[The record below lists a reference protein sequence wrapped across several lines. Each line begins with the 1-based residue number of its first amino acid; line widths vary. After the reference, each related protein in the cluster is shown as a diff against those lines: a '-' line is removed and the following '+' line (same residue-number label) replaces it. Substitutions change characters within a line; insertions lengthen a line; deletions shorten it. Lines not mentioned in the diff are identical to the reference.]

1 LAKTTKPSEASSTK
15 PQQILPD
22 ASGQPAHATAAAGGI
37 IPMATQ
43 EDDATDSAPL
53 SVEEYLQTEAA
64 LSKEGVPSAD
74 PETAL
79 FNKFLV
85 GNDEAY
91 RSLYD
96 AYERSVFIY
105 CCRLM
110 GSEAEAQD
118 IHQDI
123 WIRMFR
129 LRGERT
135 EVKKFSGLLFTVARN
150 LCLNALRDKKQYLNT
165 PIDEIAPDNDS
176 FVRNVDFEQS
186 DLREMVQKA
195 LAFLPFNQREAFV
208 LREYS
213 GYSYQEIAD
222 ITGASMINVK
232 TRAWRARERLRKVLA
247 AWMDLKSQE

>member
-1 LAKTTKPSEASSTK
+1 M
-15 PQQILPD
+15 PQQILPGE
-22 ASGQPAHATAAAGGI
+22 SGQPADIAAGGK
-37 IPMATQ
+37 IPMTTQ
-43 EDDATDSAPL
+43 EDDAQDSAPL

-64 LSKEGVPSAD
+64 LSEGVPSSD

-79 FNKFLV
+79 FNKFLA

-110 GSEAEAQD
+110 GSEADAQD

-176 FVRNVDFEQS
+176 FVRKVDFEQS

>member
-1 LAKTTKPSEASSTK
+1 LADIKK
-15 PQQILPD
+15 PQQILPETSD
-22 ASGQPAHATAAAGGI
+22 QPVQAGGNL
-37 IPMATQ
+37 PMTTPD
-43 EDDATDSAPL
+43 DDAIDSAPL
-53 SVEEYLQTEAA
+53 SVEDYLRTEEAI
-64 LSKEGVPSAD
+64 SPVID

-79 FNKFLV
+79 FNKFL
-85 GNDEAY
+85 GGSDEAY
-91 RSLYD
+91 RHLYD

-105 CCRLM
+105 CCRLL
-110 GSEAEAQD
+110 GSEADAQD

-150 LCLNALRDKKQYLNT
+150 LCLNSLRDKKQYLNT

-176 FVRNVDFEQS
+176 FVRQVDFEQS

>member
-1 LAKTTKPSEASSTK
+1 LAKTNK

-22 ASGQPAHATAAAGGI
+22 TSGLPASAGGI
-37 IPMATQ
+37 IPMTNSD
-43 EDDATDSAPL
+43 DDAVDNAPL
-53 SVEEYLQTEAA
+53 SVEEYLQ
-64 LSKEGVPSAD
+64 KEGAVSPSVD

-79 FNKFLV
+79 FNKFLD

-123 WIRMFR
+123 WIRMFK
-129 LRGERT
+129 LRGEKT
-135 EVKKFSGLLFTVARN
+135 QVKKFSGLLFTVARN

-176 FVRNVDFEQS
+176 FVRQVDFEQS

-195 LAFLPFNQREAFV
+195 LAYLPFNQREAFV

>member
-1 LAKTTKPSEASSTK
+1 MAKTNK
-15 PQQILPD
+15 PQQILSD
-22 ASGQPAHATAAAGGI
+22 KSGLPAKAGGTL
-37 IPMATQ
+37 PMTTQ
-43 EDDATDSAPL
+43 ENDAADHLGDERLGDDGAPL
-53 SVEEYLQTEAA
+53 SVEEYLQLEAT
-64 LSKEGVPSAD
+64 LSESVPSSD

-79 FNKFLV
+79 FNKFLA

-110 GSEAEAQD
+110 NSEADAQD

-135 EVKKFSGLLFTVARN
+135 EVKKFSGLLFTIARN

-165 PIDEIAPDNDS
+165 PIDEISADHES
-176 FVRNVDFEQS
+176 FVRKVDFEQS

-195 LAFLPFNQREAFV
+195 LAYLPFNQREAFV

-247 AWMDLKSQE
+247 AWMDLKSHE

>member
-1 LAKTTKPSEASSTK
+1 MAKTNK
-15 PQQILPD
+15 PQQILSD
-22 ASGQPAHATAAAGGI
+22 KSGLPAKVGGTL
-37 IPMATQ
+37 PMTTQ
-43 EDDATDSAPL
+43 ENDAADHLGDERLGDDGAPL
-53 SVEEYLQTEAA
+53 SVEEYLQLEAT
-64 LSKEGVPSAD
+64 LSESVPSSD

-79 FNKFLV
+79 FNKFLA

-110 GSEAEAQD
+110 NSEADAQD

-135 EVKKFSGLLFTVARN
+135 EVKKFSGLLFTIARN

-165 PIDEIAPDNDS
+165 PIDEISADHES
-176 FVRNVDFEQS
+176 FVRKVDFEQS

-195 LAFLPFNQREAFV
+195 LAYLPFNQREAFV

-247 AWMDLKSQE
+247 AWMDLKSHE